1 MLAAALVAAAAA
13 APLVQ
18 LLTRVA
24 GGGTEAAASALLRPR
39 TADLLVDTLAL
50 TATVSALALALGI
63 ALATAAVRVR
73 LPGRRLW
80 WIALCLPLAVPSYV
94 GAFAWT
100 ATWPTVDGF
109 WPLVIVLTLCTVPY
123 VTLPAMAALSTL
135 DDGLVDVA
143 RTLGR
148 GRVRVYVTVVLPHV
162 LPAAA
167 AGALLVALY
176 ALSDFGAPA
185 ILRVETLTTGVYAQF
200 SSGFDRTL
208 AATTALLLAA
218 VAVVCVAGER
228 LIRPRTA
235 RTRTTASARPAV
247 ELGRAGTAA
256 TMTAL
261 AVVTAASVLFPVV
274 ALGIRMLR
282 SDRYASTPVDLA
294 GALGTT
300 VGISALAATVAVA
313 VALPVSI
320 LAARYRGP
328 LVTGLESVSYL
339 GHALPGVVVALALVT
354 LSLQFFPGA
363 YQSAL
368 VLLAAYG
375 ILFLPKS
382 IGASRAAIAQVPEE
396 LEETSRTL
404 GRGPVRT
411 WLRVTLPGALPGIL
425 AGWVLVATAVAKEL
439 PATLMLRPIGF
450 DTLATE
456 LWSKTSL
463 GAYGAAAPIGV
474 LLILAGI
481 APALLLARGLER
493 RRTTS
498 GRMAP

>member
-1 MLAAALVAAAAA
+1 
-13 APLVQ
+13 
-18 LLTRVA
+18 
-24 GGGTEAAASALLRPR
+24 
-39 TADLLVDTLAL
+39 
-50 TATVSALALALGI
+50 
-63 ALATAAVRVR
+63 
-73 LPGRRLW
+73 
-80 WIALCLPLAVPSYV
+80 
-94 GAFAWT
+94 
-100 ATWPTVDGF
+100 
-109 WPLVIVLTLCTVPY
+109 
-123 VTLPAMAALSTL
+123 
-135 DDGLVDVA
+135 
-143 RTLGR
+143 
-148 GRVRVYVTVVLPHV
+148 
-162 LPAAA
+162 
-167 AGALLVALY
+167 
-176 ALSDFGAPA
+176 
-185 ILRVETLTTGVYAQF
+185 F

-228 LIRPRTA
+228 LIRPRTV

>member
-1 MLAAALVAAAAA
+1 MLAAALVAASAA

-228 LIRPRTA
+228 LIRPRTV

-274 ALGIRMLR
+274 ALGIRML
-282 SDRYASTPVDLA
+282 
-294 GALGTT
+294 
-300 VGISALAATVAVA
+300 
-313 VALPVSI
+313 
-320 LAARYRGP
+320 
-328 LVTGLESVSYL
+328 
-339 GHALPGVVVALALVT
+339 
-354 LSLQFFPGA
+354 
-363 YQSAL
+363 
-368 VLLAAYG
+368 
-375 ILFLPKS
+375 
-382 IGASRAAIAQVPEE
+382 
-396 LEETSRTL
+396 
-404 GRGPVRT
+404 
-411 WLRVTLPGALPGIL
+411 
-425 AGWVLVATAVAKEL
+425 
-439 PATLMLRPIGF
+439 
-450 DTLATE
+450 
-456 LWSKTSL
+456 
-463 GAYGAAAPIGV
+463 
-474 LLILAGI
+474 
-481 APALLLARGLER
+481 
-493 RRTTS
+493 
-498 GRMAP
+498 